1 MTTNT
6 ALNVS
11 TKKKFKWAE
20 SEVVMAKKNAK
31 ARSAEQLA
39 FIDEWNSLDKMRR
52 RQIRRLV
59 RIGKEQENVADA
71 KLAVQFAAYQR
82 SRAWYSKFWLW
93 FVPLVIA
100 GFVAGLALHPI
111 VLGMIAGVAGNAILV
126 RRSFKRA
133 DWVNEQ
139 LLG

>member
-11 TKKKFKWAE
+11 TKKKFQRAE

-82 SRAWYSKFWLW
+82 SRTWYSKFWLW

-111 VLGMIAGVAGNAILV
+111 ILGMIAGVAGNAILV

-139 LLG
+139 LLD